1 MTIRPG
7 QPNRHF
13 LTLQTWIGLTVI
25 LTERIFW
32 WEPVVARFPT
42 VYFHA
47 DTIQGAALLLILLLN
62 VSFIFN
68 SAIWSVFGNG
78 KRSVRFMLPFVLYQC
93 VLMLL
98 ILLVTIRRDS
108 GDWQDDQIALWAAA
122 SGMYLIFWVILVCL
136 LRMLRFFGYRLVYEP
151 PAAMSRI
158 DLSQAGADIPPE
170 FPVSETRERFV
181 MQSNPFSITD
191 LLWLTTWIAIVLAA
205 AIKVYHFFYIDV
217 DLQREGI
224 FGKDF
229 PFILTA
235 ICLAIV
241 SGMSLLTMIPSA
253 ILGMVNSQRPSK
265 NIVLQ
270 TCLFL
275 HAMGWIVVL
284 NRIRFFDEELW
295 PLALFGLFLFGL
307 FQLTVVWC
315 AWRPLSW
322 FHFRLTKRLGS

>member
-25 LTERIFW
+25 LIERVFW

-136 LRMLRFFGYRLVYEP
+136 LQMPKFFGYRLVYEP
-151 PAAMSRI
+151 PAAISQN
-158 DLSQAGADIPPE
+158 DLLEEVEHLP
-170 FPVSETRERFV
+170 SETPVDETRDGLV
-181 MQSNPFSITD
+181 MHSSPFSITD
-191 LLWLTTWIAIVLAA
+191 LLWLTTWIAIVLAV
-205 AIKVYHFFYIDV
+205 AIRVYRFFYIDV

-241 SGMSLLTMIPSA
+241 SGLSLLTMIPSSL
-253 ILGMVNSQRPSK
+253 LGMINSQRPSK